1 MDIAR
6 KKEEICFYARSA
18 DFLGADTLNVAFK
31 LNRQTHQKIFF
42 SSDDVQERSSVTMMR
57 PDMLER
63 GSRAGLGKDVAQQW
77 ETEPDAGITKF
88 NVEIL

>member
-1 MDIAR
+1 MDIVR

-18 DFLGADTLNVAFK
+18 DFLGADTLTVAFK

-42 SSDDVQERSSVTMMR
+42 SFDDVQERSSVT
-57 PDMLER
+57 MLER

-77 ETEPDAGITKF
+77 ETEPDVGITKF